1 MAGMVNRVGG
11 LASGLDID
19 QIISDLMKAQRLRL
33 DRIKQDK
40 EIWQWR
46 QEDYRSL
53 NSSLLA
59 LRNEVFNLRLQGSFM
74 VKTATSADEG
84 IVTATASGGA
94 VPTVYQV
101 KVERL
106 ATAATNVSTDTIS
119 ASSENKIDP
128 SANLLSQLN
137 KLRGGSSF
145 ADVLGGETK
154 FSFTINGVE
163 FVFDAATDSLNTIIA
178 KVNATKEAG
187 VTMFYDPVADKVAI
201 ATTYTGDRNPGSAQ
215 AGGAEIQID
224 GAFLTEVLFLNEA
237 NEQGGTDAK
246 FSINGLELTSH
257 TNSYTVNGVTF
268 NFTGVTPGGLS
279 GTATTVTVAYDVEA
293 AVKAIKDFVD
303 KYNEVIALINAKLNE
318 ARYPDYRPLTE
329 TEIEEGKLTE
339 KQIDQWQAK
348 ARSGILKNDP
358 LLRSILDAMRQVLA
372 SVVEGL
378 TDKVTVTVG
387 GQSKTITANSLS
399 VIGITTGPYT
409 ENGKLYLDENRLRE
423 ALQSNPEAVMAL
435 FTRSKDEDGS
445 DLPPAERGIA
455 VRLYEAINN
464 GIQRITSQAGT
475 AGALVDNSYIGR
487 LLRDYD
493 RRISDYEERLAKIE
507 DRYWRQFT
515 ALETAINRMNMQSM
529 WLAQQFASGGQ

>member
-1 MAGMVNRVGG
+1 MAGTVNRVGG

-59 LRNEVFNLRLQGSFM
+59 LRNVVFNLRLQATFTA
-74 VKTATSADEG
+74 KTAASSDSS
-84 IVTATASGGA
+84 IVTAAAAGSA

-101 KVERL
+101 KVESL
-106 ATAATNVSTDTIS
+106 ATAATNVSTESIS
-119 ASSENKIDP
+119 KPEGDKIDP
-128 SANLLSQLN
+128 SASLLSQLD
-137 KLRGGSSF
+137 KLKGGN
-145 ADVLGGETK
+145 ALGLNENNTS
-154 FSFTINGVE
+154 FSFTINGQE
-163 FVFDAATDSLNTIIA
+163 FTVDAATDSLNTIIA

-201 ATTYTGDRNPGSAQ
+201 ATTYTGDRNP
-215 AGGAEIQID
+215 AGDPDGDAEIQLD

-268 NFTGVTPGGLS
+268 NFTGITAGGLN
-279 GTATTVTVAYDVEA
+279 GTATTVTVDYDVDA

-358 LLRSILDAMRQVLA
+358 LLRSVLDSMRRVLGG
-372 SVVEGL
+372 VVEGL
-378 TDKVTVTVG
+378 NEEVTVTVG
-387 GQSKTITANSLS
+387 GQKQDVAADRLS

-409 ENGKLYLDENRLRE
+409 ENGKLYLDEGRLRE
-423 ALQSNPEAVMAL
+423 ALESNPEAVMAL
-435 FTRSKDEDGS
+435 FTRTRDENGNE
-445 DLPPAERGIA
+445 LPAARQGIA
-455 VRLYEAINN
+455 QQLYEAINK
-464 GIQRITSQAGT
+464 GIERITSQAGT

-487 LLRDYD
+487 LLREYD
-493 RRISDYEERLAKIE
+493 RRLEDYEERLARLE

-529 WLAQQFASGGQ
+529 WLAQNFMSGGQ

>member
-1 MAGMVNRVGG
+1 MAMVNRVGG
-11 LASGLDID
+11 LASGLDIG

-33 DRIKQDK
+33 DRIKQDR

-46 QEDYRSL
+46 QEEYRTV

-59 LRNEVFNLRLQGSFM
+59 LRDVVFNLRLQGTFLA
-74 VKTATSADEG
+74 KTAVSADAS
-84 IVTATASGGA
+84 IVTATAAGSA

-101 KVERL
+101 KVKSL
-106 ATAATNVSTDTIS
+106 ATAATNVSTQSIS
-119 ASSENKIDP
+119 ASPEEKIDP
-128 SANLLSQLN
+128 SANLLSQLD
-137 KLRGGSSF
+137 KLAGQFER
-145 ADVLGGETK
+145 DENNN
-154 FSFTINGVE
+154 FSFRINGVE
-163 FVFDAATDSLNTIIA
+163 FTFNAATDSLNTVIA

-237 NEQGGTDAK
+237 NEQGGTDAE
-246 FSINGLELTSH
+246 FSLNGLELTSH

-268 NFTGVTPGGLS
+268 RFTGVTPGGLE
-279 GTATTVTVAYDVEA
+279 GTATAVTVAHDVDA
-293 AVKAIKDFVD
+293 VVKAVKDFVD
-303 KYNEVIALINAKLNE
+303 KYNEVIGLINAKLNE

-329 TEIEEGKLTE
+329 TEIEKGKLTE

-372 SVVEGL
+372 SVVGGL

-464 GIQRITSQAGT
+464 GIQRITAQAGR

-487 LLRDYD
+487 LLREYD
-493 RRISDYEERLAKIE
+493 RRLGDYEERLARLE

-529 WLAQQFASGGQ
+529 WLAQHFMPGAR